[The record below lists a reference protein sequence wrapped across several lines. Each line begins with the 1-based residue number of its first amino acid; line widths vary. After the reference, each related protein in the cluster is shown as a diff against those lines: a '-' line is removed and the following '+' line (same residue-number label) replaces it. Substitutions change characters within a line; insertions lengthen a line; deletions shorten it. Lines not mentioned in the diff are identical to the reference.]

1 MTSSL
6 TAACS
11 VLIVEDQ
18 EDHRLLLAHMLSLS
32 SHQCEVISCQDGNSA
47 LELLETNDFNCIFL
61 DYDLPG
67 LDGIEILRL
76 VLLRNPDQAVIM
88 VTARGN
94 EELAVEAMKSGAAD
108 YLVKGNLKRENID
121 RALMRILERNRLR
134 QVIRDQEKRLIE
146 AERQRV
152 MMQSIGATCH
162 HFSQPVTS
170 LLGRLE
176 ILLESSPPLNEKQLA
191 LINDSLACTRKMMD
205 LLVQFQRIQDYRT
218 VPYTS
223 NTEILD
229 IT

>member
-176 ILLESSPPLNEKQLA
+176 ILLESSPPLNEKQLT